1 SLPRRYARFGRGQV
15 SRTDSLN
22 KHSDSWEG
30 STMSRHKR
38 YSGNGVVTRPTRGKN
53 SADAKAETLRRRQV
67 RAIKYASL
75 TSELSAVTRRA
86 HLTTTPAPWQ
96 RRLR

>member
-1 SLPRRYARFGRGQV
+1 
-15 SRTDSLN
+15 
-22 KHSDSWEG
+22 
-30 STMSRHKR
+30 MSRHKR

-75 TSELSAVTRRA
+75 TSELSAVTR
-86 HLTTTPAPWQ
+86 
-96 RRLR
+96 